1 MLGHKHCAFKASE
14 TRYRKPAKRDKAVCN
29 VHDNRKG
36 ISPFV
41 IKIVKEDTAV
51 KKARIELD
59 SVDMKILGLIQ
70 ADCRITTS
78 KLAEVMSM
86 SETPCWRR
94 VKRLEAEGF
103 VSAYQAVLNKE
114 ALGFQITAFLHV
126 SVDSHTEEVTR
137 RLERKIASCPE
148 VVGLYNVT
156 GDYDFLIQLVCRNIQ
171 ECTFFIENTLRDI
184 DCVKQIKTSIT
195 LREVYKTN
203 LLPLAA
209 CV

>member
-1 MLGHKHCAFKASE
+1 MPGQ
-14 TRYRKPAKRDKAVCN
+14 TVRN

-36 ISPFV
+36 ISTFV
-41 IKIVKEDTAV
+41 IKRVKEDTTV

-59 SVDMKILGLIQ
+59 SVDMKILSLIQ

-103 VSAYQAVLNKE
+103 ISAYQAVLNKE

-126 SVDSHTEEVTR
+126 SVDTHTEEVTR
-137 RLERKIASCPE
+137 QLERKITSCPE
-148 VVGLYNVT
+148 VMGLYNVT

-184 DCVKQIKTSIT
+184 ECVKQIKTSIT
-195 LREVYKTN
+195 LREVHKSN
-203 LLPLAA
+203 LLPLAE